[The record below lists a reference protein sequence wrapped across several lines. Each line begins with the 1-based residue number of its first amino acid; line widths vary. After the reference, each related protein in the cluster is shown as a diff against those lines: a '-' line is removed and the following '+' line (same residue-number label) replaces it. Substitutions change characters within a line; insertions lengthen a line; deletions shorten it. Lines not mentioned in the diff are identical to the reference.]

1 MSADR
6 TIDPELPWGC
16 WLRIQPRDH
25 FKAVFVDDVTGQ
37 EWSTI
42 REAFWRGRLRMPLR
56 NDKVPEDQMEFLH
69 GVLSQIARRQP
80 SPRER
85 AADMFHGS
93 GQFCDWY
100 FAWLHN
106 QGLIDELEGR
116 LTAEGWAVLHMLMA
130 TRPQPVRQDRP
141 GRATVRQLTEVG
153 LGPGEREARLARV
166 ERMSLDWGEGFR
178 RMRIGA
184 WPHVI
189 LVERGEGP
197 VPVLQTTWSLRFDT
211 DEQRDDFYEWLCVRL
226 DRWPAWATLADGH
239 PHLELT
245 QHLLIVM
252 SATLTKDAEARPGSS
267 YLQGSAA
274 DKD

>member
-16 WLRIQPRDH
+16 WLRIQPRDY
-25 FKAVFVDDVTGQ
+25 FKAVFIDDLTGE
-37 EWSTI
+37 EWPTI

-69 GVLSQIARRQP
+69 GVLSQIARRYA
-80 SPRER
+80 SSGER
-85 AADMFHGS
+85 SADTFHGS

-106 QGLIDELEGR
+106 QGLIDEFKGH

-153 LGPGEREARLARV
+153 LGPEEREARLGRV
-166 ERMSLDWGEGFR
+166 EQMASDWGR
-178 RMRIGA
+178 RLSAEADRRVAARHPGRA
-184 WPHVI
+184 RRRSGSRAADH
-189 LVERGEGP
+189 LVA
-197 VPVLQTTWSLRFDT
+197 VLRHRRAARRLLRMALRTTRPLVCLGRDGQWASASRT
-211 DEQRDDFYEWLCVRL
+211 D
-226 DRWPAWATLADGH
+226 AASADGDDRR
-239 PHLELT
+239 
-245 QHLLIVM
+245 
-252 SATLTKDAEARPGSS
+252 A
-267 YLQGSAA
+267 
-274 DKD
+274 